1 MRWEEDLRGSLLIQ
15 VWSASGERFFTLC
28 AREGVVFRRVKAL
41 DADLFEAW
49 ISAGDFF
56 ALRRCAFRTSSRI
69 RILCRRGLPFAAKK
83 LTRRWML
90 MLGAALSVAAVLW
103 LTGCIWTIRV
113 DGCRETTQGEI
124 LQLLEQ
130 AGLKTGARRAGL
142 SVRELRNHVI
152 GGSDKLSYLTI
163 NFRGTQALIQVWE
176 RKETPRSIPQ
186 EEPCDIL
193 SDKTGV
199 ILRLRVRQGT
209 ACVQVGDAIQPG
221 DRIAEGRMLG
231 AAGELRQVHAMAEA
245 DLRTW
250 YTIRTAIPAEVQAFS
265 ALEELRPER
274 YLLFGRYRFPLQ
286 KIEKTPEL
294 WYDKKIETQLLQLQE
309 ELRFPIGIETERR
322 FRGTP
327 DGQVPEKETLFALLE
342 ERMLRRLLAAK
353 PEAELCGHTFS
364 LKKTDGGAYLGV
376 LRAELIE
383 TCGVEAPAE

>member
-231 AAGELRQVHAMAEA
+231 ATGELRQVHAMAEA

-309 ELRFPIGIETERR
+309 ELHFPIGIETERR

>member
-15 VWSASGERFFTLC
+15 VRSAAGERFFTLC
-28 AREGVVFRRVKAL
+28 ARQGVVFRRVQAL
-41 DADLFEAW
+41 DADLFQAW

-69 RILCRRGLPFAAKK
+69 RILRRRGLPFAAKK
-83 LTRRWML
+83 LTGRWML
-90 MLGAALSVAAVLW
+90 MLGAALSAAAVLW
-103 LTGCIWTIRV
+103 LTGCVWTIRV

-130 AGLKTGARRAGL
+130 AGLKTGTRRAGL

-152 GGSDKLSYLTI
+152 GGCDKLSYLTI

-221 DRIAEGRMLG
+221 DRIAEGRILG
-231 AAGELRQVHAMAEA
+231 AAGELRKVHAMAEA
-245 DLRTW
+245 DLRTC
-250 YTIRTAIPAEVQAFS
+250 YTIRTAIPAELQTFS
-265 ALEELRPER
+265 VLEELRPER
-274 YLLFGRYRFPLQ
+274 WLLFGSRRFPLQ
-286 KIEKTPEL
+286 KIEKAPEL
-294 WYDKKIETQLLQLQE
+294 WYDKQIETQLLQLQE
-309 ELRFPIGIETERR
+309 EFRFPMGIETERR

-327 DGQVPEKETLFALLE
+327 DGQTPERDALPALLE

-364 LKKTDGGAYLGV
+364 LEKTDGGAYLGV